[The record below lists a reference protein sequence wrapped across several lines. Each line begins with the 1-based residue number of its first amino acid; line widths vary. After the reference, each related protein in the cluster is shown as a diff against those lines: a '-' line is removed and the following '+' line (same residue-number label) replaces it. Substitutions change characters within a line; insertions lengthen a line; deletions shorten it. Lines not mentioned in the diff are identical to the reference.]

1 MKKTICL
8 LLLFAYLMPFTVLA
22 QTNVDGQVKRVEQGS
37 LQMNPK
43 NTNAIEALKKLNT
56 Q

>member
-1 MKKTICL
+1 MANDDKELAITNYKK
-8 LLLFAYLMPFTVLA
+8 
-22 QTNVDGQVKRVEQGS
+22 S
-37 LQMNPK
+37 LWMNPK